1 MKKSIVLLLVVV
13 CVTLAC
19 HTKKEVK
26 KETPKPY
33 VYEPTEAQLTAGK
46 TKFADLTKDNLI
58 KGRSI
63 YYGAC
68 MNCHEP
74 KNINDYG
81 LDEFSH
87 ILDNMARK
95 AKLTPEE
102 KNDVLRYV
110 VAIKLSES
118 K

>member
-1 MKKSIVLLLVVV
+1 MKKSIILLLAVV

-19 HTKKEVK
+19 HTKKEVA

-33 VYEPTEAQLTAGK
+33 VYEPTTAELTAGK

-58 KGRSI
+58 KGRYI
-63 YYGAC
+63 YYGTC
-68 MNCHEP
+68 VRCHEP
-74 KNINDYG
+74 KNINEYG
-81 LDEFSH
+81 LDEFSG

-95 AKLTPEE
+95 AKLTPDE
-102 KNDVLRYV
+102 KDAVLRYA
-110 VAIKLSES
+110 VAVKLSGS